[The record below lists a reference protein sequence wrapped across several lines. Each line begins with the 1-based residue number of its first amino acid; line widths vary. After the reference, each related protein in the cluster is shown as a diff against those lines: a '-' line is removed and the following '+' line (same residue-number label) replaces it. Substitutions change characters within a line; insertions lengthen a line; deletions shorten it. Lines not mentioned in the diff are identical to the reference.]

1 VVAPIVVVSGLPRS
15 GTSLAMSMLR
25 AGGLEVVSDGVRPAD
40 ESNPRGYHEDE
51 RVKTLDRETDKSW
64 LEGARGKAIKIISFL
79 LRDLPETNQ
88 YRVIFMHR
96 NMDEVIASQRKMLG
110 EVDSTTDQRL
120 ARGYEEHLST
130 VKHLLAR
137 RPCFAILDV
146 RYEDVVARPLE
157 QSERIARFVGTGLDV
172 SRMAA
177 AVDPALY
184 RNRR

>member
-1 VVAPIVVVSGLPRS
+1 
-15 GTSLAMSMLR
+15 MSMLR
-25 AGGLEVVSDGVRPAD
+25 AGGLEIMSDGVRVAD
-40 ESNPRGYHEDE
+40 ESNPRGYHEYE
-51 RVKTLDRETDKSW
+51 RVKTLDRDTDKSW
-64 LEGARGKAIKIISFL
+64 LESARGKAIKIISFL

-96 NMDEVIASQRKMLG
+96 NMDEVIASQRKMLSRTG
-110 EVDSTTDQRL
+110 APEDSTATDERL
-120 ARGYEEHLST
+120 ARGYADHLDT
-130 VKHLLAR
+130 VRNLLAR
-137 RPCFAILDV
+137 RPCFEVLDLK
-146 RYEDVVARPLE
+146 YEDLVASPLE